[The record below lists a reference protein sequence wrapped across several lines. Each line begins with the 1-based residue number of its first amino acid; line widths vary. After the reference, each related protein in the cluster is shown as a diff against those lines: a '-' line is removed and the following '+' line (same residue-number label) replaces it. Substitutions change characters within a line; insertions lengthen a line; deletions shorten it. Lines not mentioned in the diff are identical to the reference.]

1 MKLIGVTQRV
11 NFISNIGETRDE
23 IDHRLITFLL
33 SCGYIPV
40 QIPNSLDKHINN
52 WIKETKIRAFL
63 LSGGNNIGEYP
74 VRDRTEVS
82 IINFAYS
89 NNLPLLGICRGMQ
102 IIGDWFG
109 VKLHLVKN
117 HNRIRHKIYGKIKKE
132 VNSFHS
138 YSLNECPKDFEI
150 LAKAEDGVIE
160 AIRHQKS
167 PIEAWM
173 WHPEREKK
181 FCKTDIKR
189 IKCLYDSQI

>member
-1 MKLIGVTQRV
+1 MKLVGVSQRI

-23 IDHRLITFLL
+23 IDHRLIYFLMR
-33 SCGYIPV
+33 CGCIPI
-40 QIPNSLDKHINN
+40 QIPNSLDKHIDN
-52 WIKETKIRAFL
+52 WIRETRVQAFL
-63 LSGGNNIGEYP
+63 LSGGNNIGQYP
-74 VRDRTEVS
+74 IRDKTEIN
-82 IINFAYS
+82 IIKFAYN

-117 HNRIRHKIYGKIKKE
+117 HNKTRHKIYGKINKE

-150 LAKAEDGVIE
+150 LSRDKDGVIE
-160 AIRHQKS
+160 AIRHQKLH
-167 PIEAWM
+167 IEGWM

-181 FCKTDIKR
+181 FCKNDVER
-189 IKCLYDSQI
+189 IKYLFDLI